1 MGRKF
6 GDSNGGKPFLQRS
19 GKSAVFKMM
28 GSSPAKTTHP
38 VHGSITTGELG
49 FEEYDIKKEG
59 DIDITRKGSKTIIT
73 PETVEKGKSYAEA
86 GVDPAEAKAYWEA
99 NPEKRKEYEASL
111 TTPEKITT
119 EPISTTKTVEKPT
132 REQRYRWERPP
143 VVVNKPGGGA
153 DLNIGGERVRMNK
166 EEYANYLKT
175 EGYSKEGTGHRGYI
189 RRSTSGKGQLYNPEM
204 FSVSEKTDFDYSE
217 IDYKDPSGRQFRTDE
232 ERQKSMD
239 YQETLKKAKEQK
251 KYRKN
256 KKEK

>member
-19 GKSAVFKMM
+19 GKSPAFKMV
-28 GSSPAKTTHP
+28 GSSPAKDTEPH
-38 VHGSITTGELG
+38 TGKGGHKHTKEELG
-49 FEEYDIKKEG
+49 FKEYDIKE
-59 DIDITRKGSKTIIT
+59 DESIDITREGIGTTTT
-73 PETVEKGKSYAEA
+73 PATVKPGKPYESEEQRIAGEK
-86 GVDPAEAKAYWEA
+86 YWEE

-111 TTPEKITT
+111 TTPEITTT
-119 EPISTTKTVEKPT
+119 EPISKTETVKKPT

-204 FSVSEKTDFDYSE
+204 FSVSEKTDFDYSG
-217 IDYKDPSGRQFRTDE
+217 IDYSDPTGRQFKNADD
-232 ERQKSMD
+232 RQKFMD
-239 YQETLKKAKEQK
+239 YQTL
-251 KYRKN
+251 
-256 KKEK
+256 